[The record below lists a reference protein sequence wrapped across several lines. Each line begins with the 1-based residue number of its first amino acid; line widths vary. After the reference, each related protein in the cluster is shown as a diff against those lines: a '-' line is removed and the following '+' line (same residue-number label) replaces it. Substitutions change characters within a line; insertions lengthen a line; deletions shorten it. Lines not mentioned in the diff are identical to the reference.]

1 MNTVMLSKNKIKLI
15 RSLEQKKFRKEEK
28 LFVAE
33 GHKLVEDLLPAFNCT
48 FLAAR
53 KEWLDSR
60 RDIAGK
66 LARQGIEAVEVSPEE
81 LQRASLQ
88 KNPQDV
94 LAVFRQRE
102 EPAAAE
108 QIPEEE
114 LCLALDGVQDPG
126 NLGTIVRIAD
136 WFGIRHIF
144 CSPDTADLYNPKTVQ
159 ATMGAMARVS
169 VHYLPLPDLLH
180 RLPPSVPAYGT
191 FLDGEDMYGMELS
204 RNGLIVMGNEGNG
217 IGWETAACISRKL
230 YIPSFPPGQATSE
243 SLNVAVATAIV
254 CAEFRRR
261 ESRP

>member
-1 MNTVMLSKNKIKLI
+1 MISKNKIKLI
-15 RSLEQKKFRKEEK
+15 RSLEQRKFRRELK

-33 GHKLVEDLLPAFNCT
+33 GHKLVDDLLPAFECV
-48 FLAAR
+48 FLAAC
-53 KEWLDSR
+53 KEWTER
-60 RDIAGK
+60 RADVWQR
-66 LARQGIEAVEVSPEE
+66 LAAKGCETVEVSDEE
-81 LQRASLQ
+81 LQKASLQ

-204 RNGLIVMGNEGNG
+204 RHGLIVMGNEGNG
-217 IGWETAACISRKL
+217 IGRETAACINRKL
-230 YIPSFPPGQATSE
+230 YIPSPDVII
-243 SLNVAVATAIV
+243 L
-254 CAEFRRR
+254 
-261 ESRP
+261 